1 MSLYCEAGPFSTRT
15 APHSSPCTF
24 QNERTRVV
32 ERAFRSSPP
41 LPRSGSTI
49 RHAFT
54 ANVAHGAS
62 GSNGRT
68 YRVSGWQ
75 DDTRNPP
82 EHLVGRRL
90 PPIAQ
95 GWARAGIKNVELTN
109 NLLDEFLKSDSLPA
123 AKRVLTDLGLTPVSS
138 ACGVFGLWEPN
149 PKRAAQL
156 DAFKKRCE
164 QFASLGLTKIYSPT
178 PTTEKFTEEDYK
190 RGVANMRE
198 NGDIAKQ
205 FGMVVMAEAVRT
217 STFIGT
223 LPTMLKMMRE
233 AAHPSVAPLLD
244 FYHFWSGLNKL
255 EDLDQIRQG
264 EIGTSTF
271 RTCPTCHASSWTTP
285 RASFPAMASRR
296 STGCCA
302 RLRTKATPGPCPSNC
317 SCPNSSKAILTK
329 SLARS
334 VRRPKRSCAAR
345 ASCDLSSV
353 CQSAPARDIQNHTV
367 TRCIVLNAHIEVI
380 APLVEDPAGP
390 LCG

>member
-1 MSLYCEAGPFSTRT
+1 MAPLAVLAARTVSAAGKMTLAIHQNTSSAAGYRRSLE
-15 APHSSPCTF
+15 
-24 QNERTRVV
+24 
-32 ERAFRSSPP
+32 
-41 LPRSGSTI
+41 
-49 RHAFT
+49 
-54 ANVAHGAS
+54 
-62 GSNGRT
+62 
-68 YRVSGWQ
+68 
-75 DDTRNPP
+75 
-82 EHLVGRRL
+82 
-90 PPIAQ
+90 

-233 AAHPSVAPLLD
+233 AAHPNVAPLLD

-264 EIGTSTF
+264 EIGHVHF
-271 RTCPTCHASSWTTP
+271 QDVPDMPRELLDNTTRIIP
-285 RASFPAMASRR
+285 GDGVAPLNRM
-296 STGCCA
+296 
-302 RLRTKATPGPCPSNC
+302 LRT
-317 SCPNSSKAILTK
+317 
-329 SLARS
+329 LADKGYS
-334 VRRPKRSCAAR
+334 
-345 ASCDLSSV
+345 
-353 CQSAPARDIQNHTV
+353 
-367 TRCIVLNAHIEVI
+367 
-380 APLVEDPAGP
+380 GP
-390 LCG
+390 LSVELFLPKFQQGDPYEVAREIRQKAEAVMRRARVM